1 MRKIFLTLAAL
12 AAVAST
18 GASAAVVS
26 GLYNTGVGAG
36 GAALAAGDG
45 QSDANYTLISGTIPG
60 VTTGAPAKTY
70 YNAAYAAENPGSRWI
85 SYSGSPFSGAG
96 TVSVTTTFDLTGYKA
111 NTASLSGLW
120 GVDNDGEIF
129 LNGVSTG
136 ITLLGSDTANFNILH
151 NFSVGSGFV
160 AGINTLTVAMFDSGS
175 PAAVRLDGLS
185 LSADVVPEPASW
197 MMLIAGFGLVGA
209 AQRRRSATIA
219 A

>member
-70 YNAAYAAENPGSRWI
+70 YNGAYAAENLGSR
-85 SYSGSPFSGAG
+85 
-96 TVSVTTTFDLTGYKA
+96 
-111 NTASLSGLW
+111 
-120 GVDNDGEIF
+120 
-129 LNGVSTG
+129 
-136 ITLLGSDTANFNILH
+136 
-151 NFSVGSGFV
+151 
-160 AGINTLTVAMFDSGS
+160 
-175 PAAVRLDGLS
+175 
-185 LSADVVPEPASW
+185 
-197 MMLIAGFGLVGA
+197 
-209 AQRRRSATIA
+209 
-219 A
+219 